1 MVERL
6 RDSGGEGGHGIGEA
20 KGSLLAMVVG
30 AATSVTTVGESQAE
44 VLLQ

>member
-20 KGSLLAMVVG
+20 KGSLLAMVVVRG
-30 AATSVTTVGESQAE
+30 DISDYSG
-44 VLLQ
+44 